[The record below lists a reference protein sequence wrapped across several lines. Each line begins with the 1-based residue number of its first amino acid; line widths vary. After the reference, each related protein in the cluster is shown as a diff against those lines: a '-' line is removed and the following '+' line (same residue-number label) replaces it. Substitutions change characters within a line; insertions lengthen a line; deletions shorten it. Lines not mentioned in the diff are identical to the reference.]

1 MMTADTVE
9 KYVTNFMIH
18 SQTTNLKQLLISH
31 LQSNQKDDKSEQ
43 ALQILGHVVAESY
56 VNKL

>member
-1 MMTADTVE
+1 MTADTVE